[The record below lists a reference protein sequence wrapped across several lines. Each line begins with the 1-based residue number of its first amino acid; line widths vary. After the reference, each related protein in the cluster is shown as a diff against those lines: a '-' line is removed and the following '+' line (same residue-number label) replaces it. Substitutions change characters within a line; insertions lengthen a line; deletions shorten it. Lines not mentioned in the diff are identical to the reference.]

1 MRSTTFSHVV
11 GVKRDRQQNYATAS
25 AAPPASAREFAASA
39 SKLAVFLATVPKAS
53 KVFRFGSLCMLLH
66 AAASDLRPSN
76 VTAAFLISNLDRLG
90 IETAGYRESLQSFV
104 RDRTNRKPHRGALAP
119 KAQCG
124 AQRSIT
130 PETRAI
136 ETSDALTTEVVP
148 QNTVAMVKPGDRSVR
163 KLVTL
168 QVLDCVELTQWD
180 PITKTGGMAHI
191 PSGSSADLG
200 PLREE
205 LKKQALSTNRL
216 QFTVLGGADYALTL
230 PRGSDDFIPLAIQ
243 NFYSIERQLFAVGV
257 ADGAVKLPTIQSVAE
272 KNAGMSNIGID
283 LATGRPFLFIDSQ
296 KKLANAANRGHL
308 ELQDSTTDL
317 YIVGS

>member
-11 GVKRDRQQNYATAS
+11 GVKRDRQKHYATAS

-168 QVLDCVELTQWD
+168 QL
-180 PITKTGGMAHI
+180 
-191 PSGSSADLG
+191 
-200 PLREE
+200 
-205 LKKQALSTNRL
+205 
-216 QFTVLGGADYALTL
+216 
-230 PRGSDDFIPLAIQ
+230 
-243 NFYSIERQLFAVGV
+243 
-257 ADGAVKLPTIQSVAE
+257 
-272 KNAGMSNIGID
+272 
-283 LATGRPFLFIDSQ
+283 
-296 KKLANAANRGHL
+296 
-308 ELQDSTTDL
+308 
-317 YIVGS
+317 